1 MPEMHLRQPRLTYT
15 DSGSFAINK
24 EGIQKLRETGYSIY
38 IYQRELDKA
47 FFQHDLV
54 YADFKYLPTKT
65 SSDELFIDKI
75 GKLAKLGI
83 IWEKCLQ
90 KGTLC
95 NWSEQA
101 FVTNKS

>member
-1 MPEMHLRQPRLTYT
+1 MSQMHLRQPRLTYT

-24 EGIQKLRETGYSIY
+24 EGIPKLRETGYSIY

-54 YADFKYLPTKT
+54 YADFKYLPRKT

-83 IWEKCLQ
+83 I
-90 KGTLC
+90 
-95 NWSEQA
+95 
-101 FVTNKS
+101 